1 MGVSERN
8 EHKRAVRQA
17 FNRAADS
24 YDDAAAI
31 QREICHALAT
41 LLDRHPP
48 TRPVASILDAGC
60 GTGYGLGLLAQR
72 FPEARRVALDFAPAM
87 LRRIPAAQPPESPHL
102 PVCADLEALPLAPES
117 MDAVWSSLTLQ
128 WCDPARAL
136 SEFARVLHP
145 GAPAWLA
152 TLGPDTLWELREAFS
167 AIDSAQHVIR
177 FHDTSHW
184 RQAASDAGFSV
195 LEASTRPMYAVAP
208 ELRQLLRDIKAIGAH
223 SVGPERRRQ
232 PLGRGAWRTLEARYE
247 QHRRPDQLL
256 PATYDVIFL
265 ALRKNGTQA

>member
-1 MGVSERN
+1 MSERN
-8 EHKRAVRQA
+8 QHKRAVRQA

-24 YDDAAAI
+24 YDGAAAI
-31 QREICHALAT
+31 QREICHALAA

-48 TRPVASILDAGC
+48 IGPVASILDAGC
-60 GTGYGLGLLAQR
+60 GTGYGLGLLAHR

-87 LRRIPAAQPPESPHL
+87 LSRIPAAQAAEGPHL
-102 PVCADLEALPLAPES
+102 PVCADLEALPLAAAS
-117 MDAVWSSLTLQ
+117 MDAAWSSLTLQ

-136 SEFARVLHP
+136 SELARVLRP

-152 TLGPDTLWELREAFS
+152 TLGPNTLWELRDAFS
-167 AIDSAQHVIR
+167 AIDSAQHVIH
-177 FHDTSHW
+177 FHAAGHW
-184 RQAASDAGFSV
+184 RQAASEAGFSV
-195 LEASTRPMYAVAP
+195 LEADTRPMHAVAP
-208 ELRQLLRDIKAIGAH
+208 DLRQLLRDIKAIGAH

-247 QHRRPDQLL
+247 QHRRPDRLL

-265 ALRKNGTQA
+265 ALNKNGTPA

>member
-1 MGVSERN
+1 VSERN
-8 EHKRAVRQA
+8 EHRQAVRQA

-24 YDDAAAI
+24 YDGAAAI

-41 LLDRHPP
+41 LLDRHAP
-48 TRPVASILDAGC
+48 TAPVAWILDAGC

-87 LRRIPAAQPPESPHL
+87 LRRIPAAQPAAL
-102 PVCADLEALPLAPES
+102 PICADVEVLPLAAES
-117 MDAVWSSLTLQ
+117 MDAAWSSLTLQ

-136 SEFARVLHP
+136 SELARALRP

-152 TLGPDTLWELREAFS
+152 TLGPNTLWELRDAFS
-167 AIDSAQHVIR
+167 AIDSAQHVIH
-177 FHDTSHW
+177 FHTAGHW
-184 RQAASDAGFSV
+184 QQAASEAGFSV
-195 LEASTRPMYAVAP
+195 LEADTRPMHAVAP
-208 ELRQLLRDIKAIGAH
+208 DLRQVLRDIKAIGAH

-247 QHRRPDQLL
+247 QHRRADQLL

-265 ALRKNGTQA
+265 ALRKHGTQT